1 MYNKRQLKFLDAVKR
16 GCPNLDS
23 DQGIYFAR
31 ELEQIDRT
39 VYEVKLPP
47 LEAEM
52 LLPRRQSVP
61 LGINTHTFRL
71 FDGKGEAI
79 PSSGS
84 EDAVPMVDISAD
96 ESSEKLQSW
105 ALGYGWTL
113 EELDTAR
120 ATGMP
125 LDSMRAERV
134 RRGLGEKLN
143 TMALL
148 GYSKK
153 GIKGLFNLSNTL
165 TYSTPATGAS
175 SGTSF
180 ESKTAPL
187 CLIDLTGM
195 VDAIPN
201 STLDV
206 EGGANKPMTMLL
218 PKSKMRVLST
228 KFFDNTTD
236 DVISRFK
243 RIRPNITLMGANYL
257 DTAGGSS
264 ATRAVVYDPQMVEWL
279 VCLPFQQMPV
289 EQKGFKFA
297 IPCRARGGGVFT
309 RYPKSVLYA
318 DAI

>member
-1 MYNKRQLKFLDAVKR
+1 MFNKRQQKFLDAVRR

-31 ELEQIDRT
+31 ELEQIDKT
-39 VYEVKLPP
+39 MYEVKLAP
-47 LEAEM
+47 LEAEL
-52 LLPRRQSVP
+52 LLPRRKAVP
-61 LGINTHTFRL
+61 LGINTHTWRM
-71 FDGKGEAI
+71 FDGKGEAV

-84 EDAVPMVDISAD
+84 EDAVPMVDVSAD

-125 LDSMRAERV
+125 LDTMRAERV
-134 RRGLGEKLN
+134 RRGLNEKLN
-143 TMALL
+143 NMALN
-148 GYSKK
+148 GYSAK
-153 GIKGLFNLSNTL
+153 GIKGLFNLANTL
-165 TYSTPATGAS
+165 TYTTPATGSS

-180 ESKTAPL
+180 ESKDAEK

-195 VDAIPN
+195 VDAIPDG
-201 STLDV
+201 TLDI

-218 PKSKMRVLST
+218 PKSKIRVLST
-228 KFFDNTTD
+228 KFFDSTTD
-236 DVISRFK
+236 DVLSRFK
-243 RIRPNITLMGANYL
+243 RIRPNVTIIGANYL
-257 DTAGGSS
+257 DSAGSGQ
-264 ATRAVVYDPQMVEWL
+264 ATRGMVYDPQMVEWL

-309 RYPKSVLYA
+309 QYPKSILYA
-318 DAI
+318 DDI